1 MSADPQALQK
11 DIAAD
16 RQEAISRQSALD
28 TARQQSA
35 TQREGELAPMEAGVS
50 KEIDQLGAVKPP
62 PKADLPTYQPKPLV
76 DPNEYQKFSGAL
88 LGMALI
94 AGIASKGN
102 WMGVTAS
109 LNGALKGHLE
119 GDQARAEKDWQD
131 YKTKFDEAKAKS
143 EAQQK
148 EFADILQN
156 KRLTINDMLTQIKIA
171 SAKYGRDDTKFEA
184 EQKSIDGIWKRIES
198 MDTSLTRISD
208 MDQRQRRQIDARFQ
222 MQKIAQSGGAEQLT
236 GAGQEFAIQAMQ
248 RGDPEFVNDLKSRFG
263 AKQIIPLLNKMADQ
277 GVDPGD
283 PIAARKFADAYG
295 STLRQA
301 TQRKAGVERLTKSV
315 QTMESR
321 IDQLVAKVNGD
332 GNMSLNEIFNKVKT
346 ELGDKDLSELKTLMG
361 ATGRQYIESVTM
373 PGSNAQLH
381 ATTQDWADGLFSPA
395 INNQNWA
402 GIKKAINEEVAATH
416 SALEGTQADLGQA
429 IRAGTQPGREAT
441 PPAHPNSSPVKP
453 FADPDKERR
462 YQEWKRDHPNG
473 N

>member
-236 GAGQEFAIQAMQ
+236 GAGI
-248 RGDPEFVNDLKSRFG
+248 RDSG
-263 AKQIIPLLNKMADQ
+263 
-277 GVDPGD
+277 
-283 PIAARKFADAYG
+283 
-295 STLRQA
+295 
-301 TQRKAGVERLTKSV
+301 
-315 QTMESR
+315 
-321 IDQLVAKVNGD
+321 
-332 GNMSLNEIFNKVKT
+332 
-346 ELGDKDLSELKTLMG
+346 
-361 ATGRQYIESVTM
+361 
-373 PGSNAQLH
+373 H
-381 ATTQDWADGLFSPA
+381 ATRGSGVCERPEIPVRGKTD
-395 INNQNWA
+395 
-402 GIKKAINEEVAATH
+402 H
-416 SALEGTQADLGQA
+416 SASEQDGRSGRGPRGSDRGAQVCGRLRVNFAAGDTAQGGRGASHEVRSNHGKPHRSTRGQGQWRRQHEPERDLQQG
-429 IRAGTQPGREAT
+429 E
-441 PPAHPNSSPVKP
+441 
-453 FADPDKERR
+453 D
-462 YQEWKRDHPNG
+462 
-473 N
+473 